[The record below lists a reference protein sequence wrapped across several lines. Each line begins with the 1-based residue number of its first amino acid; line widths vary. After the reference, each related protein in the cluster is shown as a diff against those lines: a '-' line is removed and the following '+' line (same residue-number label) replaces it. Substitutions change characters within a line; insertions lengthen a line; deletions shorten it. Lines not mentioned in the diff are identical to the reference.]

1 MELNEASLMM
11 ELNEAS
17 NVEQTNLTHKYLTI
31 PAKGKFKAEIR
42 RRK

>member
-31 PAKGKFKAEIR
+31 SAKGKFKAEIR